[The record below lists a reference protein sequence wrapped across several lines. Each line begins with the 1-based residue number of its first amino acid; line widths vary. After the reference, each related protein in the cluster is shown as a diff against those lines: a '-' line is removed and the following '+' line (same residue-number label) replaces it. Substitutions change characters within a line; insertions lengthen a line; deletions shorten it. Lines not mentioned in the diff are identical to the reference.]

1 VPCALAPTGDAG
13 PRRVLQVNSLRYEI
27 VFWGLPH
34 LCVMGL
40 PCRAIMNQQSGYL
53 DGLKPTVEIDQAAT
67 YNVLV
72 SLFNQRIKIKIK
84 GIHCLY
90 LEDQLRIAR

>member
-1 VPCALAPTGDAG
+1 
-13 PRRVLQVNSLRYEI
+13 
-27 VFWGLPH
+27 
-34 LCVMGL
+34 
-40 PCRAIMNQQSGYL
+40 MNQQSGYL